1 MTFGQ
6 FIEYLMRNFFL
17 KKSYTECDGES
28 SPRPFPENLK
38 CNMSIAVV
46 C

>member
-6 FIEYLMRNFFL
+6 LIEYYINFFL

-28 SPRPFPENLK
+28 SPRPVPEN
-38 CNMSIAVV
+38 
-46 C
+46 